1 MSPPLSDS
9 LPASLPEPLAALPV
23 LYADESLAVVDKPA
37 GLMVHD
43 SALARGETD
52 FAADRLREQFGKPI
66 FLVHRL
72 DRATS
77 GCLLLA
83 FDRDTASA
91 LGKMMMTREVGNA
104 PAGNATS
111 GNALFENAASK
122 KAAFEKA
129 AFEKDYWAVCRGW
142 PEESFVVDHDL
153 DGGPGKPVKKS
164 AVTRF
169 TRLATTELALPSAGF
184 ETSRYALLCAQP
196 QTGRFRQI
204 RRHLKH
210 VFHHLI
216 GDTSHGDGRHNRQFR
231 MLGVHRML
239 LHARRLAF
247 VHPGTGER
255 VDVTAPVDAEFA
267 RALALFDSAPVPR

>member
-1 MSPPLSDS
+1 MSSTPPQPSPAVAGEGVD
-9 LPASLPEPLAALPV
+9 ASLLALGV
-23 LYADESLAVVDKPA
+23 LYRDDCLAVVDKPA

-52 FAADRLREQFGKPI
+52 FAADRLREQFGRPI

-91 LGKMMMTREVGNA
+91 LGKVLMSREV
-104 PAGNATS
+104 
-111 GNALFENAASK
+111 
-122 KAAFEKA
+122 
-129 AFEKDYWAVCRGW
+129 EKDYWAVCRGW
-142 PEESFVVDHDL
+142 PEAAFTIDHDL
-153 DGGPGKPVKKS
+153 DGGPGKPLKKP

-169 TRLATTELALPSAGF
+169 ERLASVELALPSTGF
-184 ETSRYALLCAQP
+184 ETSRYAWLSAHP
-196 QTGRFRQI
+196 ETGRFRQI

-210 VFHHLI
+210 ASHHLI
-216 GDTSHGDGRHNRQFR
+216 GDTSHGDGRHNRTFR
-231 MLGVHRML
+231 MLGIHRML

-247 VHPGTGER
+247 AHPAHGGVVE
-255 VDVTAPVDAEFA
+255 VIAPVDAPFQ
-267 RALALFDSAPVPR
+267 RALDLFDGGRDPASQTETAGAPP